1 MSRLYAIRQQQNLT
15 QEELYERSGISVRT
29 IQRIEAGTSD
39 PKGYTLKALA
49 KGLGIPEDELREKE
63 GVTVTEHNAT
73 LLKWINI
80 SSLPFIIFPPLNIA
94 APLLVMLFKKQFGP
108 IAKKIVTIQIV
119 WTLVA
124 GVLIL
129 MIILLN
135 DVFGIRG
142 QYMKLVPVIWLL
154 ANVFIILLNA
164 AAIAGNRALRIDI
177 KFSLF

>member
-1 MSRLYAIRQQQNLT
+1 MSRLQTIRQQQNLT

-29 IQRIEAGTSD
+29 IQRLEAGNSG

-49 KGLGIPEDELREKE
+49 KGLNISEDELLEKE
-63 GVTVTEHNAT
+63 VFTAIEHNAT

-80 SSLPFIIFPPLNIA
+80 SALPFIIFPPLNIV
-94 APLLVMLFKKQFGP
+94 APLLVMFARKQFGP

-119 WTLVA
+119 LTLIA
-124 GVLIL
+124 GVLMM
-129 MIILLN
+129 MIMILN
-135 DVFGIRG
+135 DVFGIKG

-154 ANVFIILLNA
+154 VNALIILRNA
-164 AAIAGNRALRIDI
+164 AAIASNGKLRIGI